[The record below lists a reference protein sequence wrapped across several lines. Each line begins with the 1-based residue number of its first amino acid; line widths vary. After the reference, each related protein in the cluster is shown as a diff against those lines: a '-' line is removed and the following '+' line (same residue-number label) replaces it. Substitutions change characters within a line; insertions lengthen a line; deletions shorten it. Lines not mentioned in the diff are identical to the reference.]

1 MDITE
6 IRTRFQPA
14 VQEIV
19 DGCQV
24 ADGFVDKDMF
34 RVYIATIWGNA
45 VLDPGETGIEES
57 DLPLLHD
64 FLNEEIAQVMGEGQ
78 DITTCYEYIISE
90 EGEDSLARL
99 NLTSRH
105 KEFLFYFARLILS

>member
-1 MDITE
+1 MDIDE
-6 IRTRFQPA
+6 IRTRFRPA

-24 ADGFVDKDMF
+24 VDGFVDKDMF

-57 DLPLLHD
+57 DLPVLHD
-64 FLNEEIAQVMGEGQ
+64 FLNEEIEKVLGHGQ
-78 DITTCYEYIISE
+78 DITTCYEYIISQD
-90 EGEDSLARL
+90 GEDSLARL
-99 NLTSRH
+99 NLTARH